1 MNNNKDYLIENIT
14 MIHGGAIPRVTTSAS
29 ESVPNDY
36 KEAIEKINKGER
48 VCVILRGLP
57 GGFCI
62 TVIVFNDVVLCC
74 SWIFHKFLFKLL
86 LMQKQQ
92 FFQFLF

>member
-1 MNNNKDYLIENIT
+1 

-29 ESVPNDY
+29 ESMPNDY

-57 GGFCI
+57 GKI
-62 TVIVFNDVVLCC
+62 
-74 SWIFHKFLFKLL
+74 S
-86 LMQKQQ
+86 
-92 FFQFLF
+92 